1 MNKETNKFT
10 YTTDNIKNLK
20 KSLSAERLGRYETA
34 VNLDTESA
42 LKLYIWNSE
51 ISAAFYTP
59 LQGLE
64 VCLRNS
70 LHYQLSHKY
79 QQPNWFDIAP
89 LQGSAL
95 NKLNEAKSSVAS
107 KHGCVHA
114 PHVVAEL
121 SFGFWLSLLSRKY
134 HGTLWVPALHRAF
147 PHARLKPSQIHSTLD
162 HLRVFR
168 NRIAH
173 HEPIFH
179 RHLAGDYNSILKVLN
194 WMCTDTASWIEQNN
208 SVATILQRRLYPV
221 SDSEIEKKE
230 SALPPFFNYE
240 K

>member
-1 MNKETNKFT
+1 MNKETSRFI
-10 YTTDNIKNLK
+10 YTIENIKNLK
-20 KSLSAERLGRYETA
+20 KSLSPERLGRYETA
-34 VNLDTESA
+34 VNFDTESA

-64 VCLRNS
+64 VCLRNA

-79 QQPNWFDIAP
+79 QQTNWFDIAP
-89 LQGSAL
+89 LHGSAL
-95 NKLNEAKSSVAS
+95 KKLDEAKASVAN
-107 KHGCVHA
+107 KHGLVHA

-134 HGTLWVPALHRAF
+134 HGTLWVPALHKAF
-147 PHARLKPSQIHSTLD
+147 PYARLKPSQIHSTLD

-179 RHLAGDYNSILKVLN
+179 RHLASDYNSILKVLR
-194 WMCTDTASWIEQNN
+194 WMCSDTAHWIEQNN
-208 SVATILQRRLYPV
+208 SVQTILQRRLYPV
-221 SDSEIEKKE
+221 LDIPVAETGEAQPSTTR
-230 SALPPFFNYE
+230 
-240 K
+240 